1 MIEVEKKRTLKKL
14 KKWRNKMIIKC
25 DQNLMFQKKFSKRL
39 GSGFTGRIQPKKS
52 RKTFPCK
59 TISSPDELM
68 RLGYLPSTNTMIP
81 QNDYDVLKK
90 VA

>member
-1 MIEVEKKRTLKKL
+1 MREKQKTNSQKQQ
-14 KKWRNKMIIKC
+14 KWRNKMIEIKRR
-25 DQNLMFQKKFSKRL
+25 NLMFQKKFSKRL